1 VLALRE
7 WRVENGEWKAADAS
21 APFTL
26 YLVPFALKER
36 TAGAEM
42 HRRFFLKSLN
52 FEILK
57 FFLRQPTYDL

>member
-7 WRVENGEWKAADAS
+7 WRVENGEWKAADAP

-26 YLVPFALKER
+26 YLVPFALKKR

-42 HRRFFLKSLN
+42 YRRFFLKYLN
-52 FEILK
+52 F
-57 FFLRQPTYDL
+57 